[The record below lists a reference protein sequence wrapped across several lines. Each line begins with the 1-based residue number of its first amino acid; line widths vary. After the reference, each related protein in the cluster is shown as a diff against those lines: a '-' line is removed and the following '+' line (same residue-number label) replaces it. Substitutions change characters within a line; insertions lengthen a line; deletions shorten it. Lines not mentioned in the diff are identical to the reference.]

1 MDGSDILEPTTT
13 ELLSHEW
20 DEIYGVLAQINDFL
34 KSKPQE
40 ARELLV
46 RNPRFTRALFQAQL
60 QLGIAYLST
69 GVSADDSPMTSP
81 SALPSPM
88 QQMPL
93 QMAPQ
98 MPPQM
103 IPPMQPSMPPPMP
116 PPMPTAIPMGPI
128 GPAPVAPMPSVASV
142 VNDAELAA
150 VLRAITLEEFKKL
163 DATTQNDFMI
173 VRKNLGLPPLP
184 TQ

>member
-1 MDGSDILEPTTT
+1 MDGNDVLEPTTT
-13 ELLSHEW
+13 ELLSREW

-69 GVSADDSPMTSP
+69 GISADDSPMTSP
-81 SALPSPM
+81 MAVHIP
-88 QQMPL
+88 QQMV
-93 QMAPQ
+93 PQ
-98 MPPQM
+98 M
-103 IPPMQPSMPPPMP
+103 SMGS
-116 PPMPTAIPMGPI
+116 A
-128 GPAPVAPMPSVASV
+128 SVASV
-142 VNDAELAA
+142 INDAELSA
-150 VLRAITLEEFKKL
+150 VLRAMTLEEFKKL
-163 DATTQNDFMI
+163 DPTTQNDFML
-173 VRKNLGLPPLP
+173 VRKGLGLPPIP